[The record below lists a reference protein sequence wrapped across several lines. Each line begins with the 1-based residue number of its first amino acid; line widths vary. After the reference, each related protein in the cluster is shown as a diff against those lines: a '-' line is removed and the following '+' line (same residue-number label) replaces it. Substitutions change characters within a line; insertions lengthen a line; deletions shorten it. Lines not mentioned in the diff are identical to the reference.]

1 MVSISIV
8 VGLGCYGGIPNN
20 RAEVS
25 KLEAIPLKEFEDKPS
40 GFDPRTS
47 TNCGFVRTRKPQGS
61 DTLRLLPFLQG
72 GEIMRKNE
80 DIIFM
85 TRDFWREMNV
95 PRNIVSAVYNQYL
108 GNTSYVVD
116 NRAEA
121 IEFITQIVTSLR
133 NEILDW
139 FKANNSNQA
148 IKDLYYIFDVC
159 FKFYMAQKNARK
171 KIVELNINDDDIINE
186 FSKNR
191 NMCVNVINSI
201 NLWIENSLLLQNSI
215 DDPLCNCESKVDAVL
230 FVRVYLYGLASKA
243 LSLLALSKK
252 YGETELFYGIRISPN
267 EDEPIEVIR
276 YHPVIYFNPSLIGN
290 QDSFQLDITDYQNI
304 DSSTFGMGFQSLHNS
319 SLLISLRAM
328 STFQT
333 ELLKDGK
340 YSHVVISKARFIAL
354 VNKYTSGQVDG
365 ECFFNAFVLTK
376 DKVTSQ
382 LKGEETII
390 WMMGVNKYRHELRPF
405 ICLDN
410 NTIAI
415 SYMALE
421 QAKHIWLSYFAN
433 GGMIYTNTKDEL
445 TAAIEERNTELSKLL
460 VEIIRDKLQTHYDA
474 TFNEI
479 DVKYSRI
486 FGDKD
491 YDYGDYDL
499 VFYTQ
504 ERNELFLIEAK
515 FFSDSLNNSGII
527 NDYHRL
533 FKENGYYTHC
543 RKRCDLAIAEAEK
556 LKDFIGINGTT
567 KTHFLFVSSKPL
579 EIEFTDKDGIVSFPC
594 LSILDDY
601 LIGNLISEDGSDTIR
616 PTYEL

>member
-1 MVSISIV
+1 MLQV
-8 VGLGCYGGIPNN
+8 LYG
-20 RAEVS
+20 S
-25 KLEAIPLKEFEDKPS
+25 
-40 GFDPRTS
+40 
-47 TNCGFVRTRKPQGS
+47 
-61 DTLRLLPFLQG
+61 
-72 GEIMRKNE
+72 
-80 DIIFM
+80 
-85 TRDFWREMNV
+85 
-95 PRNIVSAVYNQYL
+95 
-108 GNTSYVVD
+108 
-116 NRAEA
+116 
-121 IEFITQIVTSLR
+121 
-133 NEILDW
+133 
-139 FKANNSNQA
+139 
-148 IKDLYYIFDVC
+148 
-159 FKFYMAQKNARK
+159 KNARK

-319 SLLISLRAM
+319 SLLMSLRAM
-328 STFQT
+328 STFQA

-421 QAKHIWLSYFAN
+421 QAKHIWLSYPRIFCQCATRRSGVLHRHLRYPGCQSCWHLCGKWN
-433 GGMIYTNTKDEL
+433 DDPLRRPDFLCKPKF
-445 TAAIEERNTELSKLL
+445 KLL
-460 VEIIRDKLQTHYDA
+460 AVPFLLLWALAVKESEI
-474 TFNEI
+474 
-479 DVKYSRI
+479 
-486 FGDKD
+486 
-491 YDYGDYDL
+491 
-499 VFYTQ
+499 
-504 ERNELFLIEAK
+504 
-515 FFSDSLNNSGII
+515 
-527 NDYHRL
+527 
-533 FKENGYYTHC
+533 
-543 RKRCDLAIAEAEK
+543 
-556 LKDFIGINGTT
+556 
-567 KTHFLFVSSKPL
+567 
-579 EIEFTDKDGIVSFPC
+579 
-594 LSILDDY
+594 
-601 LIGNLISEDGSDTIR
+601 
-616 PTYEL
+616 

>member
-1 MVSISIV
+1 MHQS
-8 VGLGCYGGIPNN
+8 
-20 RAEVS
+20 
-25 KLEAIPLKEFEDKPS
+25 
-40 GFDPRTS
+40 
-47 TNCGFVRTRKPQGS
+47 
-61 DTLRLLPFLQG
+61 
-72 GEIMRKNE
+72 E

-85 TRDFWREMNV
+85 TRDFWSEMNV
-95 PRNIVSAVYNQYL
+95 PRNIVSALYSQYL
-108 GNTSYVVD
+108 GNTPYVVD

-121 IEFITQIVTSLR
+121 IACVTQIVTSLR
-133 NEILDW
+133 DEILDW
-139 FKANNSNQA
+139 FKANNSNQV

-159 FKFYMAQKNARK
+159 FKFYMTQKTARK
-171 KIVELNINDDDIINE
+171 KLVELNINDDDIVNE

-191 NMCVNVINSI
+191 NMCVSVINSI
-201 NLWIENSLLLQNSI
+201 NLWTENALLLQNSI
-215 DDPLCNCESKVDAVL
+215 DVSLCNPESKVDADL
-230 FVRVYLYGLASKA
+230 FVKIYLYGLASKA

-252 YGETELFYGIRISPN
+252 YGETELFHGIRISPN

-290 QDSFQLDITDYQNI
+290 QDSFQLDITDYKNI
-304 DSSTFGMGFQSLHNS
+304 DFSTFGIGFQNLHNL
-319 SLLISLRAM
+319 SLLMSLRTM
-328 STFQT
+328 STFQA

-340 YSHVVISKARFIAL
+340 YSHVVISKSHFVSL
-354 VNKYTSGQVDG
+354 VNEYTSGQVDG

-376 DKVTSQ
+376 DKITSQ
-382 LKGEETII
+382 LKGEDTII

-421 QAKHIWLSYFAN
+421 QAKNIWLSYFAN
-433 GGMIYTNTKDEL
+433 GGMIYTNVKDEL

-460 VEIIRDKLQTHYDA
+460 VGIIRDKLQTHYDA

-479 DVKYSRI
+479 DVKYNRI

-543 RKRCDLAIAEAEK
+543 RKRCDLAIAEADK
-556 LKDFIGINGTT
+556 LKDFIGITGTV

-601 LIGNLISEDGSDTIR
+601 LMGNLISEDGNDTIR